1 MPLQKSKKKKKSAYK
16 KTGSVTQ
23 IVNVNVGSS
32 GAKKKR
38 KKRSSGS
45 GSGSGVN
52 PMGGLRGQSTSF
64 AQAAPPPQIIYSP
77 QATTESIRG
86 LLPTPAPAQA
96 PALQAPPPARPA
108 ITYFPPT
115 TALMRGES
123 QVSGGGSS
131 RQSSFEGS
139 MYSIDTTIGDA
150 GTKLLRSTSAQS
162 ALHNKRGVAV
172 ESKPEPLDIP
182 VPAAAP
188 PATKELHPKMTGAE
202 RVAKWR
208 ANLTPE
214 QKEEIKQKD
223 LARRKAKK
231 EQEARA
237 KLGSGGAAVMEPI
250 NE

>member
-1 MPLQKSKKKKKSAYK
+1 MLLYNIMPLQKKKKKKTAYK
-16 KTGSVTQ
+16 KTCSVTQ

-38 KKRSSGS
+38 KKRSS

-86 LLPTPAPAQA
+86 LLPTPAPRLA
-96 PALQAPPPARPA
+96 PALQAPPPAAPA
-108 ITYFPPT
+108 VTYFPQT
-115 TALMRGES
+115 TALMRGDS
-123 QVSGGGSS
+123 QVSGSSS
-131 RQSSFEGS
+131 RQSSYTGS

-150 GTKLLRSTSAQS
+150 GAKLLRSTSAQS

-182 VPAAAP
+182 VPPAAP
-188 PATKELHPKMTGAE
+188 PATKQLHSKDETMKIRLSKESRE
-202 RVAKWR
+202 RARAMREAKAR
-208 ANLTPE
+208 R
-214 QKEEIKQKD
+214 D
-223 LARRKAKK
+223 LA
-231 EQEARA
+231 
-237 KLGSGGAAVMEPI
+237 SGGASIMEPI
-250 NE
+250 GEGI

>member
-1 MPLQKSKKKKKSAYK
+1 MLLYNIMPLQKKKKKKTAYK

-45 GSGSGVN
+45 GSGVN

-77 QATTESIRG
+77 EATTETVRG
-86 LLPTPAPAQA
+86 LLPTPAPRLA

-108 ITYFPPT
+108 VTYFQPT
-115 TALMRGES
+115 TSLMRGES
-123 QVSGGGSS
+123 QVSGSS
-131 RQSSFEGS
+131 RQSSYEGS

-150 GTKLLRSTSAQS
+150 GAKLLRSTSAQS

-172 ESKPEPLDIP
+172 ESNPEPLDIP
-182 VPAAAP
+182 VPPAAP
-188 PATKELHPKMTGAE
+188 PATKDLHPKETIKI
-202 RVAKWR
+202 RVSKEQR
-208 ANLTPE
+208 ARTKALQE
-214 QKEEIKQKD
+214 AQ
-223 LARRKAKK
+223 ARRN
-231 EQEARA
+231 
-237 KLGSGGAAVMEPI
+237 LGSGGAAIMEPI

>member
-1 MPLQKSKKKKKSAYK
+1 MPLQKSKKKKKTAYK

-38 KKRSSGS
+38 KKRSTGS

-86 LLPTPAPAQA
+86 LLPSPAPRLA

-108 ITYFPPT
+108 VTYFPPT
-115 TALMRGES
+115 TALMRGDS
-123 QVSGGGSS
+123 QVSGSSS
-131 RQSSFEGS
+131 RQSSYEGS

-150 GTKLLRSTSAQS
+150 GTKLLRSTSGQS
-162 ALHNKRGVAV
+162 ALHNKRGVSV

-182 VPAAAP
+182 VPPAAP
-188 PATKELHPKMTGAE
+188 PATKELHSKMTGAE

-214 QKEEIKQKD
+214 QKEDIRQREAAK
-223 LARRKAKK
+223 RKAKK

-250 NE
+250 GE

>member
-1 MPLQKSKKKKKSAYK
+1 MPLQKSKKKKKTAYK

-45 GSGSGVN
+45 GSGVN

-77 QATTESIRG
+77 QANTESIRG
-86 LLPTPAPAQA
+86 LLPAPPA
-96 PALQAPPPARPA
+96 PPARPA
-108 ITYFPPT
+108 LTYFPPT

-123 QVSGGGSS
+123 QVGGS
-131 RQSSFEGS
+131 RQSSYTGS

-150 GTKLLRSTSAQS
+150 GAKLLRSTSAQS
-162 ALHNKRGVAV
+162 ALHNKRGVGF

-182 VPAAAP
+182 VPAGTP
-188 PATKELHPKMTGAE
+188 PATAQLHPKGETIRIKVNREQRE
-202 RVAKWR
+202 RAKAMR
-208 ANLTPE
+208 EA
-214 QKEEIKQKD
+214 Q
-223 LARRKAKK
+223 ARRN
-231 EQEARA
+231 
-237 KLGSGGAAVMEPI
+237 LGSGGAAVMEPI